1 MKLDNTIRVVQV
13 HTYVDQLIDNED
25 GKFDA
30 LGSAYLV
37 VPRGW
42 AEDLVLKQ
50 GFESME
56 EFLSEYTYDDTVGW
70 IGKAI
75 EDGVLLGTGTGL

>member
-1 MKLDNTIRVVQV
+1 MTNTVEV
-13 HTYVDQLIDNED
+13 HCYVDQLINNED

-37 VPRGW
+37 VPKGW

-50 GFESME
+50 GFESLE
-56 EFLSEYTYDDTVGW
+56 EFLDGYTYDDTEGW
-70 IGKAI
+70 IDKAI
-75 EDGVLLGTGTGL
+75 EDGVLLGTGTGLQTD